1 MIFLALVLYT
11 PQKKEVFAQLLRLEK
26 CFKFCYVYVFSF
38 FIFYF
43 EQLWV
48 LPLWMP
54 CSMLTKTRAFIRVK
68 LKVAGNEKWKKKK
81 NTWAFFSHK
90 HNKLWSISLSQ
101 KVDRKP
107 LLSEEWP
114 TEPLECFVQPHGR
127 PKSFIEKFHS
137 NIIHS

>member
-1 MIFLALVLYT
+1 M
-11 PQKKEVFAQLLRLEK
+11 K
-26 CFKFCYVYVFSF
+26 
-38 FIFYF
+38 
-43 EQLWV
+43 
-48 LPLWMP
+48 
-54 CSMLTKTRAFIRVK
+54 
-68 LKVAGNEKWKKKK
+68 NEKKKYHI
-81 NTWAFFSHK
+81 NITNYEAIFFQ
-90 HNKLWSISLSQ
+90 SQ